1 VTGGIAVLFLIEL
14 GVRIATHSLFLL
26 GVDSDRYVTVDPM
39 IGRIPKQGVAIHHP
53 AGFEVSIGEHGTR
66 NNRNPP
72 LRREW
77 PAILAVGDSFTFGD
91 QVNDSD
97 SWPAVL
103 ERLLGRRVVNA
114 GVPGFGLDQA
124 VLRAEQ
130 LTQVYSP
137 DTIVVSLI
145 PHDVLRCQMSYWS
158 GHPKPYFDINGTEL
172 MLHPAP
178 ERSGLHHA
186 VLKRILSL
194 SLTMDLLLPRFLHW
208 EGPESVTVHARGR
221 DVACRLMDR
230 LRTFAG
236 ARNIRIV
243 VLAQPQASAPE
254 AEHLELKEGVLACAR
269 ADGLPTLDL
278 FPIVAGLPPKERAKL
293 FDRHMTVEGNRLVA
307 AELFA
312 LMNDSR
318 DLPADGAPF
327 TSPRVNSDH

>member
-1 VTGGIAVLFLIEL
+1 MRPSVRGALWRVVIGVIAAFFLIEL
-14 GVRIATHSLFLL
+14 GVRIATHSLFLV
-26 GVDSDRYVTVDPM
+26 GVEGDRYVIVDPM
-39 IGRIPKQGVAIHHP
+39 IGRIPKQGVSIHHP
-53 AGFEVSIGEHGTR
+53 AGFDMSIGEHGTR

-72 LRREW
+72 LPRER
-77 PAILAVGDSFTFGD
+77 PTILAVGDSFTFGD

-103 ERLLGRRVVNA
+103 ERLLDRRVVNA

-137 DTIVVSLI
+137 DTIVVSFI

-158 GHPKPYFDINGTEL
+158 GHPKPYFDINDTEL
-172 MLHPAP
+172 TLHPAP
-178 ERSGLHHA
+178 ERPGLGQGA
-186 VLKRILSL
+186 LKRILSL
-194 SLTMDLLLPRFLHW
+194 SMTMDLLFPRFLHW

-236 ARNIRIV
+236 AHNIRII
-243 VLAQPQASAPE
+243 VLAQPQAPTPE

-278 FPIVAGLPPKERAKL
+278 FPVVARLTPKERVKL

-312 LMNDSR
+312 LTRLRVDS
-318 DLPADGAPF
+318 
-327 TSPRVNSDH
+327 HH